1 MEFGDRY
8 FAHEHGQTFMHL
20 PDRQEVLEDLV
31 TTGWRFEHT
40 TLRDELATERQA
52 VREFSDNCRFWVAQ
66 KPS

>member
-8 FAHEHGQTFMHL
+8 FVHEHGQTFMHL

-40 TLRDELATERQA
+40 TLRDELATERLA
-52 VREFSDNCRFWVAQ
+52 VREFSDNCRFWVAR
-66 KPS
+66 KN